1 MKLSPTRTF
10 APIIAALLAMPA
22 AQAATTI
29 DAAHWQKLAPTL
41 QAALECRADPDA
53 AAAALAGLSSRLDG
67 TDEPIKPPV
76 PFTVF
81 GLHVR
86 SVSVYID
93 PDGELGASYT
103 AQLSANAAAVR
114 TASKLGRKPERD
126 TSMGVLS
133 IAQDGSAQLTC
144 LVYGGYDERGYQ
156 EP

>member
-41 QAALECRADPDA
+41 QAALECRADPDTA
-53 AAAALAGLSSRLDG
+53 ATALAGLSG

-144 LVYGGYDERGYQ
+144 LVQGGYDERGYQ